1 MFSCEFCEISKNT
14 FAYRIPPVAGS
25 VYYLF
30 NFTMLEVQLIKFIL
44 RKKGIFTEGIFPSKY
59 FLFNLEPRMQNFPKS
74 FPNLVIFSSSYLG
87 TVISETGSLV
97 NLLDNF
103 LDFSKKIKFQNIRFL
118 QHYELHRKYLPIQNQ
133 QYEYKKNMRIMFKV
147 HNKDTRTM
155 SMTRLISLESVATS
169 LPVQY

>member
-1 MFSCEFCEISKNT
+1 
-14 FAYRIPPVAGS
+14 
-25 VYYLF
+25 
-30 NFTMLEVQLIKFIL
+30 MLEVQLIKFIL

-97 NLLDNF
+97 NLRILQFFNQF